1 MPESGVVRTGV
12 AGCSSSGY
20 TPRMAKTIPQRE
32 LRNNN
37 AGVIEAV
44 AAGESFVITRNG
56 VPVADLT
63 PVRTTRRRLVP
74 RSDLG
79 AIFGQGPHIDRQSF
93 REDIDGVIDPEL

>member
-1 MPESGVVRTGV
+1 
-12 AGCSSSGY
+12 
-20 TPRMAKTIPQRE
+20 MAKTIPQRE

-37 AGVIEAV
+37 AGIIEAV

-74 RSDLG
+74 TTELVALFS
-79 AIFGQGPHIDRQSF
+79 QGPHIDRQSF
-93 REDIDGVIDPEL
+93 REDVDRVIDPEL

>member
-1 MPESGVVRTGV
+1 
-12 AGCSSSGY
+12 
-20 TPRMAKTIPQRE
+20 MARTIPQRE

-37 AGVIEAV
+37 AQVIEAV

-74 RSDLG
+74 RSELE
-79 AIFGQGPHIDRQSF
+79 AIFGQGPHIDRQLF
-93 REDIDGVIDPEL
+93 REDVDRVIDPEL